1 MDRETLSDGLRNTES
16 FAERHIGPRNED
28 ITEMLAALGYA
39 SMAAFIDDVVPD
51 DIRLTSPLDLKGGG
65 IESGT
70 AILAEGNLD
79 AGRDCLQGMSESEV
93 LAALKRLAAANLVY
107 RSYIGMGYYNCIV
120 PPVIQRNIL
129 ENPGWYTQYTP
140 YQAEI
145 SQGRLEALLNFQTMV
160 IDLTGLPVA
169 NASLLDEATAA
180 AEAMGMCL
188 AASPARLKRAS
199 TGRNESGIFFV
210 SETCHPQTIA
220 VLQTRAEPLGIQL
233 RIGNHEEVDFDE
245 PILGAIVQYPA
256 TDGAI
261 HDYRGFA
268 ERVHNAG
275 GLFIIAADLL
285 ALTLLQPP
293 GEFGA
298 DIAIGSAQR
307 FGVPLGYGGPHA
319 AFLSTREEFKRR
331 IPGRIA
337 GVSHDVTGKP
347 AIRLALQTREQH
359 IRREKAT
366 SNICTAQVLLAV
378 MAGMYAVY
386 HGPTGLRRIA
396 ERVHALTCMLR
407 MGLEEAG
414 YATGDAPC
422 FDTLCIQTPAAEE
435 IHAAARAKQINLRP
449 IDAMH
454 IGISLDETT
463 TAADVAELLEI
474 FGGVA
479 QPVEIETGTARLPG
493 IPEEFQRKTPYLTH
507 PVFNSYHS
515 ETEML
520 RYIHKLQAKD
530 LSLVNAMIPLGSCT
544 MKLNATAEM
553 VPVTWAE
560 FSDIHPFVPRE
571 QAKGYHAL
579 FEQLEA
585 WLAEI
590 TGYSGISLQPN
601 AGSQGEYA
609 GLLVIRKYH
618 HSRGEARRN
627 VCLIPTSAHG
637 TNPASAVMAGMQVV
651 VVACDAAGNVDL
663 ADLREKAE
671 TYRETLAAA
680 MLTYP
685 STHGVFEKE
694 IREICDIVHRAGG
707 QVYVDGANLNALV
720 GLSRPADIGTDVC
733 HLNLHKTF
741 CIPHGGGGPGMGPI
755 GVKAHLVDFLPTHP
769 IVPTR
774 LLSPQ
779 NGGADGI
786 GPVSAAPWGSPGIL
800 PISWAYI
807 AMMGADGLKSAT
819 EVAILNANYIAK
831 RLEGH
836 YPILYTGKNGRV
848 AHECIIDL
856 RDFKK
861 TANVDVT
868 DVAKRL
874 MDYGFHAPT
883 VSWPVLGTMMIEPTE
898 SESLAELERFCDAL
912 ISIREEIAAIESGV
926 ADREDNVL
934 KNAPHTV
941 DAVTQTV
948 WPHAY
953 PREAAAF
960 PKPWVREHKF
970 WPAVA
975 RINEVHGDRNLVC
988 ACPPLDAYRGA

>member
-1 MDRETLSDGLRNTES
+1 MLDIKNKTST
-16 FAERHIGPRNED
+16 FADRHIGPRSED
-28 ITEMLAALGYA
+28 IQRMLTTLGYS
-39 SMAAFIDDVVPD
+39 SMENFIEDVVPA
-51 DIRLTSPLDLKGGG
+51 DIRLSSDFVLNDGEEG
-65 IESGT
+65 SGRNSQPY
-70 AILAEGNLD
+70 AAK
-79 AGRDCLQGMSESEV
+79 SEAEV
-93 LAALKRLAAANLVY
+93 LATLKEIASHNQVF
-107 RSYIGMGYYNCIV
+107 RSFIGMGYYNCFV

-129 ENPGWYTQYTP
+129 EDPGWYTQYTP

-180 AEAMGMCL
+180 AEAMGMCVVNVPKKI
-188 AASPARLKRAS
+188 SR
-199 TGRNESGIFFV
+199 TFFV

-220 VLQTRAEPLGIQL
+220 VLQTRAEPLGIELQ
-233 RIGNHEEVDFDE
+233 IGDHRNVNFDT

-261 HDYRGFA
+261 YDYHQFA
-268 ERVHNAG
+268 EQVHAAG
-275 GLFIIAADLL
+275 GLFVTATDLL
-285 ALTLLQPP
+285 ALLLLKPP
-293 GEFGA
+293 SEFGA
-298 DIAIGSAQR
+298 DIAIGNSQR

-319 AFLSTREEFKRR
+319 AFLSTHEELKRS

-337 GVSHDVTGKP
+337 GVSHDANGKQ

-386 HGPTGLRRIA
+386 HGPNGLKRIA
-396 ERVHALTCMLR
+396 EHVHAHTCTLR
-407 MGLEEAG
+407 TGLEALG
-414 YATGDAPC
+414 YTTGASPC
-422 FDTLCIQTPAAEE
+422 FDTISVNVPAEATEKLL
-435 IHAAARAKQINLRP
+435 ASARARQINLRA
-449 IDAMH
+449 IDSTH
-454 IGISLDETT
+454 IGISLDETVT
-463 TAADVAELLEI
+463 SDDVEELQQIFAENSAENTKHPSDLPTI
-474 FGGVA
+474 QSSA
-479 QPVEIETGTARLPG
+479 SIPIEL
-493 IPEEFQRKTPYLTH
+493 QRESPYLTH

-520 RYIHKLQAKD
+520 RYIHRLQTKD

-544 MKLNATAEM
+544 MKLNATTEM
-553 VPVTWAE
+553 IPVTWRE
-560 FSDIHPFVPRE
+560 FGELHPFVPQE
-571 QAKGYHAL
+571 QTEGYRHL
-579 FEQLEA
+579 FLQLET

-618 HSRGEARRN
+618 QSRGESHRN

-651 VVACDAAGNVDL
+651 VVACDSDGNIDL
-663 ADLREKAE
+663 DDLRTKAE
-671 TYRETLAAA
+671 THRNTLAAA
-680 MLTYP
+680 MITYP
-685 STHGVFEKE
+685 STHGVFEEK
-694 IREICDIVHRAGG
+694 IREICDIVHQFGG
-707 QVYVDGANLNALV
+707 QVYMDGANLNALV
-720 GLSRPADIGTDVC
+720 GIAQPADIGADVC

-755 GVKAHLVDFLPTHP
+755 GVKAHLTDFLPTHTV
-769 IVPTR
+769 VPV
-774 LLSPQ
+774 
-779 NGGADGI
+779 GGKDGI
-786 GPVSAAPWGSPGIL
+786 GAVSAAPWGSPGIL

-807 AMMGADGLKSAT
+807 AMMGAEGLTSAT

-831 RLEGH
+831 KLAPH
-836 YPILYTGKNGRV
+836 YPVLYTGKNGLV

-856 RDFKK
+856 RAFKK
-861 TANVDVT
+861 TADVDVT

-883 VSWPVLGTMMIEPTE
+883 VSWPVPGAMMIEPTE
-898 SESLAELERFCDAL
+898 SESRAELDRFCDAL
-912 ISIREEIAAIESGV
+912 ISIREEITEIEGGA

-941 DAVTQTV
+941 QMVTHSD
-948 WPHAY
+948 WCHPY
-953 PREAAAF
+953 SREKAAF
-960 PKPWVREHKF
+960 PKPWVREAKF

-975 RINEVHGDRNLVC
+975 RIDEVYGDRNLMC
-988 ACPPLDAYRGA
+988 ACPPLDVY